1 MIIRSNYKVTKVTN
15 RGISDV
21 AYVLPFTLYCKNP
34 ILWPILTLSA
44 LLFAQMIS
52 AVILG
57 TMAGLLT
64 AVIIIAAAVAV
75 TRYQKAKKLQEAKD
89 RIRNGFYIKDIN
101 DWSSISHKQR
111 VRKTGFMFSNES
123 ESRDTAGYLCK
134 GTVYA
139 LVTDVEIQQAIY
151 VKV

>member
-1 MIIRSNYKVTKVTN
+1 M
-15 RGISDV
+15 G
-21 AYVLPFTLYCKNP
+21 
-34 ILWPILTLSA
+34 SA

-75 TRYQKAKKLQEAKD
+75 TRYRKAKKLQEAKD

-123 ESRDTAGYLCK
+123 ESRDTAGYLCQ
-134 GTVYA
+134 GIVYA